1 MNYSQKNL
9 LEILE
14 VSRKAFEHTLEK
26 PEVIEKVKNYGF
38 DAERLKAGM
47 ESNRKADELYRGKRT
62 ATGQKASKYLNVS
75 SQMKKSYD
83 SFIMDRRILKRAYR
97 NEPEILNELL
107 LNIPVPDPFFDRIKF
122 MKAFF
127 EICQRKENLLAKVS
141 RYGLSS
147 EKIAESLEKITKI
160 EKDAIDKST
169 LMMEDEKAT
178 QDRNRAFEDLNQE
191 WQVYKNILI
200 AVFGPDNQALEEF
213 GIIVPSKG
221 LFKKIRKKKAAP
233 ADNAENPDANDNKN
247 NPGNPTT
254 PAPAIDPEK
263 KADTTASYR

>member
-1 MNYSQKNL
+1 MNYSQKRL
-9 LEILE
+9 LEVLE

-26 PEVIEKVKNYGF
+26 PEVIEKVKDYGF
-38 DAERLKAGM
+38 DAERLNAGL
-47 ESNRKADELYRGKRT
+47 ELNRKADELYRNKK
-62 ATGQKASKYLNVS
+62 ASKSQKASKYLNVS

-83 SFIMDRRILKRAYR
+83 SFIMDRRILKRAYKK
-97 NEPEILNELL
+97 EPEILNELL
-107 LNIPVPDPFFDRIKF
+107 LNISVPDAFFDRVKF

-147 EKIAESLEKITKI
+147 EKIAAALDKITKI

-169 LMMEDEKAT
+169 LIMEDEKAT
-178 QDRNRAFEDLNQE
+178 QDRNKAFEDLNQE

-213 GIIVPSKG
+213 GIIVPSQG
-221 LFKKIRKKKAAP
+221 LYKKTRKKKAAP
-233 ADNAENPDANDNKN
+233 ADNVDNPDANDNKN
-247 NPGNPTT
+247 NP
-254 PAPAIDPEK
+254 EK
-263 KADTTASYR
+263 KADTTAS

>member
-1 MNYSQKNL
+1 MNYSQKRL
-9 LEILE
+9 LEVLE

-26 PEVIEKVKNYGF
+26 PEVIEKVKDYGF
-38 DAERLKAGM
+38 DAERLTAGL
-47 ESNRKADELYRGKRT
+47 ELNRKADELYRGKKT
-62 ATGQKASKYLNVS
+62 TKTQKTSKYLNVS

-83 SFIMDRRILKRAYR
+83 SFIMDRRILKRAYKK
-97 NEPEILNELL
+97 EPEILNELL
-107 LNIPVPDPFFDRIKF
+107 LNIPVPDAFFDRVKF

-147 EKIAESLEKITKI
+147 EKIAAALEKITRI

-169 LMMEDEKAT
+169 LIMEDEKAT
-178 QDRNRAFEDLNQE
+178 QDRNKAFEDLNQE

-213 GIIVPSKG
+213 GIIVPTQG
-221 LFKKIRKKKAAP
+221 LYKRKRKKKTAP
-233 ADNAENPDANDNKN
+233 GDNTDNPDATDNTN
-247 NPGNPTT
+247 N
-254 PAPAIDPEK
+254 PEK
-263 KADTTASYR
+263 KADTTPSQ